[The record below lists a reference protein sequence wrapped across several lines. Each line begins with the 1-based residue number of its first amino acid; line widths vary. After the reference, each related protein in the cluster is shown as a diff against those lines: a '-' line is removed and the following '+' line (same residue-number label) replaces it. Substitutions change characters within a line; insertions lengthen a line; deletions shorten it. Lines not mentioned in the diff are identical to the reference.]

1 MINDPAADLLDVYAF
16 VNPND
21 HDKVILALTVNPAQ
35 LPGLPNVGFAPDVL
49 YQFKIDNDGDFKE
62 DLVIQAVFTKPG
74 ADQQV
79 TVIGPA
85 KPASVGPV
93 NTVLN
98 VKNKNVPSETGPAN
112 DTVFNGSPRG
122 GITRIYAGLN
132 DDPFFLDLI
141 FVFRLVG
148 ISPGGPVSRPP
159 GRDFYFTTNI
169 SALVVEVPKSELVGK
184 DGNNIIRVW
193 GTTSRS
199 RDTKRAPLK
208 PNQESKT
215 FVQIERTAIPANNT
229 FLIPKGKKDEYNQT
243 IPSDDVKRWRQTAID
258 SLVKIQTTI
267 QPIVGGTPD
276 PTYSASV
283 VDAVFLPDV
292 LKLDVTSTTGFPNG
306 RRFED
311 DVVNVALTVDTNGK
325 VTTDAVNAN
334 DVPFRAD
341 FPFIAPPHSPDETIP
356 PR

>member
-1 MINDPAADLLDVYAF
+1 MKTTRLACSLVNQTIAVAMCAVMLASPIAPAFAADHRDSPAVNGDGRADLLDVYAF

-21 HDKVILALTVNPAQ
+21 TNKVVLCLTVNPLTIGGAAQ
-35 LPGLPNVGFAPDVL
+35 IAFAPDVL

-98 VKNKNVPSETGPAN
+98 VKNRNVPSETGPAN

-122 GITRIYAGLN
+122 GVTRIYAGLN

-141 FVFRLVG
+141 FVFRLTGV
-148 ISPGGPVSRPP
+148 SPGGPVSRPP
-159 GRDFYFTTNI
+159 GRDFYNVNNI

-184 DGNNIIRVW
+184 GGNNIIRVW

-199 RDTKRAPLK
+199 RETKRAPLK

-215 FVQIERTAIPANNT
+215 FVQIERTAFPANNT
-229 FLIPKGKKDEYNQT
+229 FLIPRGKKDDYNQT
-243 IPSDDVKRWRQTAID
+243 VPSDDVKRWRQTAIE
-258 SLVKIQTTI
+258 SL
-267 QPIVGGTPD
+267 
-276 PTYSASV
+276 
-283 VDAVFLPDV
+283 
-292 LKLDVTSTTGFPNG
+292 LKLQ
-306 RRFED
+306 
-311 DVVNVALTVDTNGK
+311 A
-325 VTTDAVNAN
+325 
-334 DVPFRAD
+334 
-341 FPFIAPPHSPDETIP
+341 
-356 PR
+356 

>member
-16 VNPND
+16 VSPTD
-21 HDKVILALTVNPAQ
+21 QDKVVLALTVNPAQ

-62 DLVIQAVFTKPG
+62 DLVVQAVFTKPG
-74 ADQQV
+74 ADQTV

-85 KPASVGPV
+85 KPASVGAV

-98 VKNKNVPSETGPAN
+98 VKSKNVPSETAPAN
-112 DTVFNGSPRG
+112 DTVFNGSGRG
-122 GITRIYAGLN
+122 GVTRVYAGLN

-141 FVFRLVG
+141 FVFRLTGV
-148 ISPGGPVSRPP
+148 SPGGPVSRAP
-159 GRDFYFTTNI
+159 GRDFYNVNNI

-184 DGNNIIRVW
+184 AGNNVIRVW

-199 RDTKRAPLK
+199 RETKRAPLK
-208 PNQESKT
+208 ANQESKT

-229 FLIPKGKKDEYNQT
+229 FLIPRGKKDEYNQT
-243 IPSDDVKRWRQTAID
+243 VPSDDVKRWRQTAID
-258 SLVKIQTTI
+258 SLLKLQTN
-267 QPIVGGTPD
+267 VGQTPD
-276 PTYSASV
+276 AAYSAGV
-283 VDAVFLPDV
+283 VDTVFLPDV
-292 LKLDVTSTTGFPNG
+292 LKLDVTSTAGFPNG

-311 DVVNVALTVDTNGK
+311 DVVDVALSVDSKGK
-325 VTTDAVNAN
+325 VTSDAVNAN

-341 FPFIAPPHSPDETIP
+341 FPFIAPPHSPEETIQ